1 MSDVPACVF
10 ILRMKGFVRPIIFG
24 LIAIGL
30 MSCGGS
36 SPDDNRTSTNEKTNI
51 SSGDISISVTPTTDI
66 SSSKQGV
73 LSDESSKSTTSYTI
87 KPDKSGKLQDNG
99 KLKEEGGAYF
109 LDNSPFTGDF
119 IDHHDNGNKSLEG
132 KFLNGKQEGV
142 WAYYHK
148 NGNRFRTGKYL
159 NGRANGQWVI
169 WRMDGS
175 KWSEKNYVNGQL
187 NGIETRW
194 HPNGQK
200 QSETE
205 WGGGKI
211 LSKKE
216 WDESGTSKP

>member
-1 MSDVPACVF
+1 MDVTRKYV
-10 ILRMKGFVRPIIFG
+10 VIFF
-24 LIAIGL
+24 
-30 MSCGGS
+30 
-36 SPDDNRTSTNEKTNI
+36 EF
-51 SSGDISISVTPTTDI
+51 
-66 SSSKQGV
+66 
-73 LSDESSKSTTSYTI
+73 
-87 KPDKSGKLQDNG
+87 LQDAAV
-99 KLKEEGGAYF
+99 KTGAKKVMSFGYHPDANYQ
-109 LDNSPFTGDF
+109 LLSV
-119 IDHHDNGNKSLEG
+119 DHHDNGNKSVEG